1 MNRERVLSMLGE
13 TAQSHAGD
21 STGLAFTEALQV
33 ATNSTY
39 SFGTADD
46 FTGLALDLRRR
57 GTECL
62 SDGFPDMQQGLELA
76 AENVADL
83 APELVGS

>member
-1 MNRERVLSMLGE
+1 MNRERVLRMLRE

-21 STGLAFTEALQV
+21 STGLALTEALQV

-39 SFGTADD
+39 RFDSADD

-62 SDGFPDMQQGLELA
+62 SNGFPAMQQGLELA

-83 APELVGS
+83 ATELVGS